1 MDLKER
7 GNSFKFANSHTENV
21 HEDLDIYLSSNGNY
35 AVEILSKKV
44 CNFDN
49 IDHGL
54 ICEDDD
60 NKKTVKINKTS

>member
-1 MDLKER
+1 MDLKEK

-21 HEDLDIYLSSNGNY
+21 HEDLDIYLSSNQNY

-44 CNFDN
+44 CNFDK
-49 IDHGL
+49 IEHGL

-60 NKKTVKINKTS
+60 NKKNSQN

>member
-21 HEDLDIYLSSNGNY
+21 HEDLDIYLSSNGNH
-35 AVEILSKKV
+35 AVEISKKV